1 MLDQPRIFLSRI
13 FLTDDQSRLRAGWRL
28 LIVVILT
35 GLFFQVLDWVRT
47 AFSMTGPTTA
57 IFAQFSDFVVV
68 TSAIYLTRRFA
79 DKRSFASLGLN
90 INKQAGLDIIV
101 GMAFAFVLMFLIY
114 LIDYSFGWLKF
125 ESFAWQVD
133 SPSTVI
139 VYTLRYLVVYIFVG
153 WNEELVYRGYI
164 LQTLTSGLNLIW
176 ALLIT
181 SLYFGIEHLSNP
193 NGNWMAVA
201 GIFFIGLFVAY
212 GYLRTSQL
220 WLPIGIHIG
229 WNFFENAVFGFP
241 VSGFDRPG
249 LFRITVS
256 GPDLWTGGAFGP
268 EAGLIIL
275 PICILGIALVYMY
288 TKRRKFRD

>member
-28 LIVVILT
+28 LIAVILT
-35 GLFFQVLDWVRT
+35 GLFFQIVDWVRS
-47 AFSMTGPTTA
+47 ALSMTGPTTS
-57 IFAQFSDFVVV
+57 IVGSLIDFAVV
-68 TSAIYLTRRFA
+68 TGAIYIARRFA

-90 INKQAGLDIIV
+90 INKQAGSDIIV
-101 GMAFAFVLMFLIY
+101 GITISFVLMFLIY
-114 LIDYSFGWLKF
+114 LIEYFLGWLNF
-125 ESFAWQVD
+125 ESFAWQID

-139 VYTLRYLVVYIFVG
+139 TYTLRYLVVLIFVG

-164 LQTLTSGLNLIW
+164 LQTLTSGLNLLW
-176 ALLIT
+176 ALLI
-181 SLYFGIEHLSNP
+181 SSFYFGIEHLSNP
-193 NGNWMAVA
+193 NSSWMAVG
-201 GIFFIGLFVAY
+201 GIFFIGLFSAY

-220 WLPIGIHIG
+220 WLPIGIHTG
-229 WNFFENAVFGFP
+229 WNFFQNAVFGFP

-275 PICILGIALVYMY
+275 PICILGAVLVNMY
-288 TKRRKFRD
+288 TKWHKFS

>member
-28 LIVVILT
+28 LIAVILT
-35 GLFFQVLDWVRT
+35 GLFFQIVDWVRS
-47 AFSMTGPTTA
+47 ALSMTGPTTS
-57 IFAQFSDFVVV
+57 IVGSLIDFAVV
-68 TSAIYLTRRFA
+68 TGAIYIARRFA

-90 INKQAGLDIIV
+90 INKQAGFDIIV
-101 GMAFAFVLMFLIY
+101 GITISFVLMFLIY
-114 LIDYSFGWLKF
+114 LIEYFLGWLNF
-125 ESFAWQVD
+125 ESFAWQID

-139 VYTLRYLVVYIFVG
+139 TYTLRYLIVLIFVG

-164 LQTLTSGLNLIW
+164 LQTLTSGLNLLW
-176 ALLIT
+176 ALLI
-181 SLYFGIEHLSNP
+181 SSFYFGIEHLSNP
-193 NGNWMAVA
+193 NSSWMAVG
-201 GIFFIGLFVAY
+201 GIFFIGLFSAY

-220 WLPIGIHIG
+220 WLPIGIHTG
-229 WNFFENAVFGFP
+229 WNFFQNAVFGFP
-241 VSGFDRPG
+241 VSGFNRPG

-275 PICILGIALVYMY
+275 PICILGAVLVNMY
-288 TKRRKFRD
+288 TKWHKFS

>member
-1 MLDQPRIFLSRI
+1 MLDQLRTFLSRI
-13 FLTDDQSRLRAGWRL
+13 FLTKDQSRLRAGWRL
-28 LIVVILT
+28 LIAVILT
-35 GLFFQVLDWVRT
+35 GLFFQIVDWIRS
-47 AFSMTGPTTA
+47 ALSMTGPTKA
-57 IFAQFSDFVVV
+57 ISGSLIDFAVV
-68 TSAIYLTRRFA
+68 TGAIYLARRFA

-90 INKQAGLDIIV
+90 INNQAGFDIIV
-101 GMAFAFVLMFLIY
+101 GIAIAFVLMFLIY
-114 LIDYSFGWLKF
+114 LIEYSFGWIKF
-125 ESFAWQVD
+125 ETFAWQID
-133 SPSTVI
+133 PPSTVI
-139 VYTLRYLVVYIFVG
+139 TYTLRYLVVLIFVG

-193 NGNWMAVA
+193 NSSWMAVA
-201 GIFFIGLFVAY
+201 GIFFIGLFFAY

-220 WLPIGIHIG
+220 WLSIGIHTG

-249 LFRITVS
+249 LFRVTVS
-256 GPDLWTGGAFGP
+256 GSNLWTGGAFGP

-275 PICILGIALVYMY
+275 PICLLGAVLVNLY
-288 TKRRKFRD
+288 TKRRKVL